1 MYFLRYN
8 TKFLLILI
16 LLVLIIT
23 LTFTVLKVILLVYFF
38 IQNIFCNSIKLNGDS
53 IEWIKKY
60 RKKIGYTQEQLAM
73 QVNKNTIFISYIER
87 GKKFPSLTTLIE
99 ISNALDISLDMLVG
113 NNVNSNLTA
122 NLCYINDKL
131 IKLSPNR
138 QQVLFKIMESM
149 LDIEL
154 DNQENSNII
163 ES

>member
-1 MYFLRYN
+1 M
-8 TKFLLILI
+8 
-16 LLVLIIT
+16 
-23 LTFTVLKVILLVYFF
+23 
-38 IQNIFCNSIKLNGDS
+38 
-53 IEWIKKY
+53 
-60 RKKIGYTQEQLAM
+60 
-73 QVNKNTIFISYIER
+73 
-87 GKKFPSLTTLIE
+87 IE

>member
-1 MYFLRYN
+1 MDEKALG
-8 TKFLLILI
+8 K
-16 LLVLIIT
+16 
-23 LTFTVLKVILLVYFF
+23 
-38 IQNIFCNSIKLNGDS
+38 Q
-53 IEWIKKY
+53 IKKY
-60 RKKIGYTQEQLAM
+60 RKKIGYIQEQLAM
-73 QVNKNTIFISYIER
+73 QVNKSTIFISYIER

>member
-1 MYFLRYN
+1 MDEKELG
-8 TKFLLILI
+8 K
-16 LLVLIIT
+16 
-23 LTFTVLKVILLVYFF
+23 
-38 IQNIFCNSIKLNGDS
+38 Q
-53 IEWIKKY
+53 IKKY

-154 DNQENSNII
+154 DNQKNSNII